1 MSDRAIS
8 PDKFDSSGHWYLA
21 RPPAPFMQRFVIAV
35 SDDVGGAAQINQKI
49 YWRDLARVKI
59 VAKVE
64 IVGRT
69 YPGWLNLT
77 TFGILGLILIGLIL
91 LFSNTPILGVLS
103 LAAGFLGIWIFGD
116 LAAHLGRDVTR
127 VSTGGSGRNP

>member
-1 MSDRAIS
+1 MSDRVIS
-8 PDKFDSSGHWYLA
+8 SDKFDSSGHWYLA
-21 RPPAPFMQRFVIAV
+21 RPPAPFMQIFVIAV
-35 SDDVGGAAQINQKI
+35 SDNVGGAVQPNQKV
-49 YWRDLARVKI
+49 YLQDLVRK
-59 VAKVE
+59 E

-77 TFGILGLILIGLIL
+77 TYGVLGLIFIGLIL

-127 VSTGGSGRNP
+127 VSTVGSGRNP

>member
-8 PDKFDSSGHWYLA
+8 PDKFNSSGQWYLT

-49 YWRDLARVKI
+49 YWKDLAR
-59 VAKVE
+59 VE

-69 YPGWLNLT
+69 YPSWLNLT
-77 TFGILGLILIGLIL
+77 TFGILGLIFIGLIL

-103 LAAGFLGIWIFGD
+103 LAAGFFGIWIFGD

-127 VSTGGSGRNP
+127 VSTVGSGRNP